1 MGGRDNRDDH
11 RLGHDLIRW
20 PNEQR
25 VARGDCAHGRRPECV
40 APTAAAFDA
49 STMVCA
55 GDGTTDTC
63 QGDSGGPLMVPDG
76 PSAFVLVGVTSW
88 GGCADRTSPVS
99 TCDSEHRS

>member
-1 MGGRDNRDDH
+1 MGGRDDRDDH

-20 PNEQR
+20 PDEQR
-25 VARGDCAHGRRPECV
+25 VCSRRLAPDGRRSGMRV
-40 APTAAAFDA
+40 LRSRRFDA

-76 PSAFVLVGVTSW
+76 PSGSSSSA
-88 GGCADRTSPVS
+88 
-99 TCDSEHRS
+99 